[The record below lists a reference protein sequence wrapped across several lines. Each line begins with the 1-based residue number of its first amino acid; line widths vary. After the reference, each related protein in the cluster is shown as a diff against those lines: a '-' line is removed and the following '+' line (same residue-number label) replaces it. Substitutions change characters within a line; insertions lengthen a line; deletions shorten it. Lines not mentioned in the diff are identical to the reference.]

1 LLDLNISVRH
11 STRLRA
17 NNFFKI
23 DIMKQTFF
31 SIVTI
36 FILSGCHRN
45 IAEFSIT
52 NNKSVSID
60 FLSIEPNA
68 FKKKVIKVQPKETV
82 LYKMDLANF
91 ENMDGGYVITYQT
104 GKHRINKGFGYFT
117 NGSQCES
124 KAHIIIK
131 ENDSLEFDFKY

>member
-1 LLDLNISVRH
+1 MKLTFISI
-11 STRLRA
+11 A
-17 NNFFKI
+17 N
-23 DIMKQTFF
+23 
-31 SIVTI
+31 I
-36 FILSGCHRN
+36 FILSSCQGN

-52 NNKSVSID
+52 NNKNVPID

-68 FKKKVIKVQPKETV
+68 YKKKVLKVQPNETV

-91 ENMDGGYVITYQT
+91 ENRDGGYVITYQT